1 MKKLLLSAAC
11 VAAVMCS
18 CTSEEENVTAVA
30 SGDKLSFSTYVDM
43 NSRAL
48 DKSSFAVNDVLCINA
63 FQYSGSLSDSSSRTT
78 SCRTRLLPRQAQ
90 GGHTSTQSSGL

>member
-63 FQYSGSLSDSSSRTT
+63 FNRDQLARVKFWIIVKHEVESNGEFCFFD
-78 SCRTRLLPRQAQ
+78 C
-90 GGHTSTQSSGL
+90 HN

>member
-63 FQYSGSLSDSSSRTT
+63 FQYNGSTVGQQFTNNFMQNEALTK
-78 SCRTRLLPRQAQ
+78 
-90 GGHTSTQSSGL
+90 TSTGWTYVN